1 MAKGIVREL
10 DNLGRVVI
18 PMEWRRELN
27 INPKDPIEIIKN
39 DNEIII
45 KKYTSG
51 CYCCGGTKENLIE
64 YKGLKICKN
73 CLEKVNKLSA
83 IILEGADM

>member
-27 INPKDPIEIIKN
+27 IYAKDPIEIIKN
-39 DNEIII
+39 GNEVIV
-45 KKYTSG
+45 KKYVPG
-51 CYCCGGTKENLIE
+51 CHCCGNTKENLIE
-64 YKGLKICKN
+64 YKGLKICNK
-73 CLEKVNKLSA
+73 CLETVNKFAA
-83 IILEGADM
+83 IILEEEAK